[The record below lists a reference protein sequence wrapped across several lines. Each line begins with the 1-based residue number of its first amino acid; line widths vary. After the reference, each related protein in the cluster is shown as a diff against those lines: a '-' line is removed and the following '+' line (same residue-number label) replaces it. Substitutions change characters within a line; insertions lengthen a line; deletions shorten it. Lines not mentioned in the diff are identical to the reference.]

1 MLPLLTL
8 TGHANQAPGGV
19 LFHGPP
25 GTGKT
30 MMARALANSCSQG
43 ERKISFFMRKGAD
56 CLSKYHGEAERQ
68 LRLLFEQ
75 AAQKQPSIIFFDE
88 IDGLAPVRSSRQDQ
102 IHSSIVS
109 TLLALMD
116 GLDKRGMVVCV
127 GATNRP
133 DAVDPAL
140 RRPGRFDRE
149 FYFPLPD
156 AAARAKILHIYTK
169 DWKPPLSQTLI
180 DRMAN
185 ACVGFGGADMK
196 ALCSEAGIRALRRT
210 YPQIYMED
218 HRLKIDKDKL
228 FVTEQDILDAMG
240 SIKASSRRSAPS
252 FGISLPASLQRP
264 LQLELVRTLEHLN
277 KCFKIAGQALLREK
291 QLLGIAE
298 VSGGHISRMNA
309 AVYAG
314 EEDSG
319 ALTTYCGV
327 DMMHRPRLILWGRQ
341 GDAQGHIASAVLQAL
356 DPLPI
361 FGIGLQ
367 SLYTSTGAGDA
378 KTLEEALVSKVAEAR
393 NRAPSVLYL
402 PDYHT
407 WMEVASPALRTCL
420 ETTIGSLPASAP
432 VLLLASADTTKD
444 RTIFHVIQRGSMKL
458 FTAHHLVE
466 FGKPTQEQRSTF
478 FSPIYKDARMWK
490 KPQKVVEADLP
501 KLERDTEL
509 PKWEAPKAMI
519 DPAQQDRNTRNMRGI
534 RKKMRDACLKLY
546 GNRKFKDF
554 QLPVLEQTNLA
565 PVVREA
571 YKKCVTHP
579 MDLATLLWEIDR
591 QVPSVQRV
599 REVKVRLHVF
609 PGERADL
616 HHTACTRADCQ
627 VLRALPGAHS
637 AHSRQRLQV
646 QRPRRPGG
654 AELPA
659 KICQRGWGRHG
670 GGVCCRARVCELC
683 LRCVAGVIFCG
694 KIGIFGG
701 WAPG

>member
-1 MLPLLTL
+1 MPLRQHNAQPHSNAIAAMHIPRRDKWLHLLTRI
-8 TGHANQAPGGV
+8 GSINQAPGGV

-156 AAARAKILHIYTK
+156 ASARAKILQIYTK

-196 ALCSEAGIRALRRT
+196 ALCTEAGIRALRRT

-218 HRLKIDKDKL
+218 HRLKIDQNKL
-228 FVTEQDILDAMG
+228 FVTEEDILDAMS

-252 FGISLPASLQRP
+252 LGISLPASLQSP
-264 LQLELVRTLEHLN
+264 LQPELVRALEQLR
-277 KCFKIAGQALLREK
+277 KCFRIAGQALFREK
-291 QLLGIAE
+291 QVLGTTGDQDSQHARLN
-298 VSGGHISRMNA
+298 S

-314 EEDSG
+314 EEDPG
-319 ALTTYCGV
+319 ALTSFRGI
-327 DMMHRPRLILWGRQ
+327 DIMHRPRLILWGRQ
-341 GDAQGHIASAVLQAL
+341 GDAQGYIARAILQAL
-356 DPLPI
+356 DPLPV

-378 KTLEEALVSKVAEAR
+378 KTLEEALVSKIAEAR

-420 ETTIGSLPASAP
+420 EATIGGLPASAP
-432 VLLLASADTTKD
+432 VLLLSSADTAKD
-444 RTIFHVIQRGSMKL
+444 RTIFHVIQRGNMKI
-458 FTAHHLVE
+458 FTNHHLVE
-466 FGKPTQEQRSTF
+466 FGKPTVEQRRSF
-478 FSPIYKDARMWK
+478 FSSIFKDVRTWK

-509 PKWEAPKAMI
+509 PKWEGPKAPV

-554 QLPVLEQTNLA
+554 QLPVLEQINLKPDTRDKYRA
-565 PVVREA
+565 WI
-571 YKKCVTHP
+571 THP

-591 QVPSVQRV
+591 QVIQPSPLQTTI
-599 REVKVRLHVF
+599 
-609 PGERADL
+609 RAM
-616 HHTACTRADCQ
+616 
-627 VLRALPGAHS
+627 
-637 AHSRQRLQV
+637 
-646 QRPRRPGG
+646 
-654 AELPA
+654 
-659 KICQRGWGRHG
+659 GR
-670 GGVCCRARVCELC
+670 
-683 LRCVAGVIFCG
+683 
-694 KIGIFGG
+694 
-701 WAPG
+701 